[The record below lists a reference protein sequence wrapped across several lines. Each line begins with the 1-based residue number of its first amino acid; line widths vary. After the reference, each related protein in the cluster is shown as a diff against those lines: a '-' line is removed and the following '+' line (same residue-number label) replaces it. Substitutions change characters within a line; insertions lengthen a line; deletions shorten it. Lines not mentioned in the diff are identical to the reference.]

1 MKKLENIT
9 LASRVRF
16 VLTSFVFFT
25 FFGAGVP
32 ATSQELKYDNPGK
45 DPYIYYGLSIEQLE
59 TRIGESGHSLV
70 WDGDAFVG
78 TDEVKLR
85 LRSAGEYSLDES
97 LLENL
102 EHQALVQTP
111 VSDFFDAKVGL
122 RYDSPNG
129 KNRGYAVV
137 GFQGLAPQWFELEG
151 DLFLSEKGDLS
162 ARLEADY
169 ELLLTN
175 RLILIPTAEIDLAF
189 SDDEG
194 VGNGAGLNS
203 IATGLRLSYDLVD
216 RTIAPYIGV
225 NYERIFGQTRDFAK
239 EDGEDTDQTT
249 FVMGVR
255 LLF

>member
-1 MKKLENIT
+1 MKTLEKMSLT
-9 LASRVRF
+9 KTKGAALAG
-16 VLTSFVFFT
+16 LAFFT
-25 FFGAGVP
+25 FLGAG
-32 ATSQELKYDNPGK
+32 ASAQELSYDNPGK
-45 DPYIYYGLSIEQLE
+45 DAYLYYGLSIEQLE
-59 TRIGESGHSLV
+59 TRVGEGDRFLV

-78 TDEVKLR
+78 TDEVKFR

-97 LLENL
+97 LLDNL

-111 VSDFFDAKVGL
+111 VSDFFDAKAGL

-129 KNRGYAVV
+129 ENRGYAVL

-151 DLFLSEKGDLS
+151 DLYLSEKGNVS

-175 RLILIPTAEIDLAF
+175 RLILTPTTEIDLAF
-189 SDDEG
+189 SNDEAIG
-194 VGNGAGLNS
+194 VGSGLNS
-203 IATGLRLSYDLVD
+203 IETGLRLSYDLVD

-225 NYERIFGQTRDFAK
+225 NYERRFGQTRDFAK
-239 EDGEDTDQTT
+239 KDGEDTDETT
-249 FVMGVR
+249 FVVGVR